1 MDGDTTANRMSG
13 FESMMWTLDAD
24 PRLSSNVANLTMLD
38 RSPDFDRF
46 RRRIETAAGAIDR
59 LHQRVASP
67 PLGVGTPRW
76 VDDSNF
82 DIDRHLIHVDLKRPS
97 RRRLLDEVMLRFSE
111 PFDRDHPLW
120 QFIVFDGLRDGRSA
134 MLQRIHHTVTDG
146 EGGIR
151 ISLQFLDFDR
161 HALTEAAGVVADAMP
176 DPDVSSGGGWQ
187 AAIGEMADLTV
198 DGLRG
203 AASEAT
209 RRLSHPG
216 TVLDD
221 ARSTAQATASTLR
234 QARLTDRRLSPLWI
248 GRSTERRLDLL
259 DIGLAEVR
267 TAAKALGGT
276 VNDVFVTAVA
286 EAAGAYHRRH
296 GAPVEALRMAMPI
309 STRHGTDDDANHF
322 SPSQTVVP
330 TGEMSPTERF
340 ATVREAI
347 GVTRGEPALSA
358 VENFAGILNLLPS
371 AVLTRVG
378 VRAAETTD
386 FVTSNLR
393 AAPMDLF
400 LAGALMESNH
410 PIGPLATTAFNI
422 TTMSYRGRM
431 WMGLVS
437 DPAAIPDPEGLVKD
451 VRRGLRDV
459 LAAAPSS

>member
-1 MDGDTTANRMSG
+1 
-13 FESMMWTLDAD
+13 
-24 PRLSSNVANLTMLD
+24 
-38 RSPDFDRF
+38 
-46 RRRIETAAGAIDR
+46 
-59 LHQRVASP
+59 
-67 PLGVGTPRW
+67 
-76 VDDSNF
+76 
-82 DIDRHLIHVDLKRPS
+82 
-97 RRRLLDEVMLRFSE
+97 
-111 PFDRDHPLW
+111 
-120 QFIVFDGLRDGRSA
+120 
-134 MLQRIHHTVTDG
+134 
-146 EGGIR
+146 
-151 ISLQFLDFDR
+151 
-161 HALTEAAGVVADAMP
+161 
-176 DPDVSSGGGWQ
+176 
-187 AAIGEMADLTV
+187 
-198 DGLRG
+198 
-203 AASEAT
+203 
-209 RRLSHPG
+209 
-216 TVLDD
+216 
-221 ARSTAQATASTLR
+221 
-234 QARLTDRRLSPLWI
+234 
-248 GRSTERRLDLL
+248 
-259 DIGLAEVR
+259 
-267 TAAKALGGT
+267 
-276 VNDVFVTAVA
+276 
-286 EAAGAYHRRH
+286 
-296 GAPVEALRMAMPI
+296 MAMPI